1 MGKECSELKGN
12 MFQKQ
17 KAECWIMI
25 RKKKKISY
33 PDGSSGL

>member
-25 RKKKKISY
+25 KKKKKDFIS
-33 PDGSSGL
+33 